1 MARTVYCVK
10 LGRELPG
17 LERPPFPGELGQRIY
32 EHISKQAYDM
42 WQAESTNVINER
54 GLSMGDPEARKVLRQ
69 EMEKFF
75 FSSPKQP
82 AGQGATTARVVGAA
96 KGPRLVYCVKLGREL
111 PGLARPPM
119 PGELGQ
125 RIYEQ
130 ISQQAYDMWEA
141 QRTLIIN
148 HYQLNLADPESRKIL
163 REQMEEFFFGSDAQ
177 MPEGWVPEAV
187 GAGASDKGG
196 GGAASS
202 KGGGGG
208 APSSKGG
215 GGGAAQRK

>member
-1 MARTVYCVK
+1 MRRRA
-10 LGRELPG
+10 LGRQAQDG
-17 LERPPFPGELGQRIY
+17 GSARAGPFVW
-32 EHISKQAYDM
+32 ISLK
-42 WQAESTNVINER
+42 
-54 GLSMGDPEARKVLRQ
+54 ARKVLRQ

-75 FSSPKQP
+75 FGNPKQP
-82 AGQGATTARVVGAA
+82 AGQGTTAARAVGTT

-187 GAGASDKGG
+187 GAGASSKGG
-196 GGAASS
+196 GAPSG